1 MSLSQD
7 TLEKLQKEYA
17 KIMLEKAQLAQQ
29 QTAYNAAQQ
38 QAVHTYTTN
47 NTGNLTLGGA
57 VAPNTSAWWNQT
69 PVAIDMPP
77 EEKLDE
83 GAWDVA
89 ISQLVDLWVV
99 RYGSRW
105 VNESELDEF
114 YKVAAKRLRPL
125 NKIEMHFVNSMDVYR
140 IVE

>member
-1 MSLSQD
+1 
-7 TLEKLQKEYA
+7 
-17 KIMLEKAQLAQQ
+17 MLEKAVIAQQ
-29 QTAYNAAQQ
+29 QQAYNAAQQ
-38 QAVHTYTTN
+38 QAVHTYTSN
-47 NTGNLTLGGA
+47 NTGNMTLGGA
-57 VAPNTSAWWNQT
+57 ATSTSAWWNQT
-69 PVAIDMPP
+69 PVPIDLPR